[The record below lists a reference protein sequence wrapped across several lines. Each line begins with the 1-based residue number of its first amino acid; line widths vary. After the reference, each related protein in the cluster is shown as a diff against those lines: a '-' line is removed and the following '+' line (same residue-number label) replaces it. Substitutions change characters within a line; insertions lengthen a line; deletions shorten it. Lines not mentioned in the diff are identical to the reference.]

1 MLNSQKICIIG
12 SGLTG
17 LMIAYLLSKF
27 RLQIDIV
34 EQDFNK
40 KKINPTKIAL
50 SKSSLDELCRYGLK
64 DIKKKSNIIK
74 NIYLYDSYSSIS
86 LKQDLHFSVSNKKE
100 ALAYIIDSNTLFS
113 DIYKKLKSLK
123 NINFIN
129 KEISSINDEKFFK
142 EITFKDLIKKNY
154 NLIIFASANNLSL
167 LSKFKLRKVIDK
179 SYYEDAYVFNL
190 FHKKISNN
198 SARQFFLKDGPLAFL
213 PVSSVETS
221 VIWSIKNNSINKKYV
236 SNKKY
241 LSNFFNN
248 HFKELF
254 KEIISIS
261 EINKFNLNYIFN
273 ELKDSKRTLLFG
285 EIANKIHP
293 IAGQGWNMT
302 LRNIFSLIKVIKYSI
317 NLGLEIG
324 NDIFIKK
331 YLNETNLNNLAFATL
346 IDGIRKIFDIKIDS
360 YAAIRKNTLSNL
372 DKNFFIKKN
381 FINIANKGLFI

>member
-17 LMIAYLLSKF
+17 LTIAYLLSKF

-50 SKSSLDELCRYGLK
+50 SKNSLDQLCLYGLK
-64 DIKKKSNIIK
+64 DIKKKSNIVK
-74 NIYLYDSYSSIS
+74 NIYLHDSYSSIS
-86 LKQDLHFSVSNKKE
+86 LKQDLQFSASNKKE
-100 ALAYIIDSNTLFS
+100 ALAYVIDGSTLFS
-113 DIYKKLKSLK
+113 NLKKKLKSLK
-123 NINFIN
+123 NINFIK
-129 KEISSINDEKFFK
+129 KEISSINDNKFFK
-142 EITFKDLIKKNY
+142 EITFKDLIKENY

-167 LSKFKLRKVIDK
+167 LSKFKLRKVVDR
-179 SYYEDAYVFNL
+179 SYNENAYVFNL
-190 FHKKISNN
+190 FHKKIINN

-213 PVSSVETS
+213 PVSSTETS
-221 VIWSIKNNSINKKYV
+221 VIWSIKNNSVNEKYV
-236 SNKKY
+236 SNNNY
-241 LSNFFNN
+241 LSKFFNN

-302 LRNIFSLIKVIKYSI
+302 LRNIFSLIKVTKYCE

-331 YLNETNLNNLAFATL
+331 YLDETNLNNFTFAAL
-346 IDGIRKIFDIKIDS
+346 IDGIRKIFDVKIDS
-360 YAAIRKNTLSNL
+360 YAFIRKNTLSNL
-372 DKNFFIKKN
+372 DKNFFIKNN
-381 FINIANKGLFI
+381 FVSIANKGLFI

>member
-50 SKSSLDELCRYGLK
+50 SKSSLDELCNYGLK

-74 NIYLYDSYSSIS
+74 NIYLHDSYSSIS

-100 ALAYIIDSNTLFS
+100 ALAYIIDSNTLFL

-129 KEISSINDEKFFK
+129 KEISSISDEKFFK
-142 EITFKDLIKKNY
+142 EITFKDSIKKNY
-154 NLIIFASANNLSL
+154 NLIIFASAKNLFL
-167 LSKFKLRKVIDK
+167 LSKFKLRKVVDK
-179 SYYEDAYVFNL
+179 SYNEDAYVFNL
-190 FHKKISNN
+190 FHEKISNN

-213 PVSSVETS
+213 PVSSTETS

-241 LSNFFNN
+241 LSKFFNN

-331 YLNETNLNNLAFATL
+331 YLDETNLNNLAFATL

-381 FINIANKGLFI
+381 FINVANKGLFI

>member
-74 NIYLYDSYSSIS
+74 NIYLHDSYSSIS

-123 NINFIN
+123 NINFLN
-129 KEISSINDEKFFK
+129 KEISSINDGKFFK

-167 LSKFKLRKVIDK
+167 LSKFKLRKVVDK
-179 SYYEDAYVFNL
+179 SYNEDAYVFNL
-190 FHKKISNN
+190 FHEKISNN

-213 PVSSVETS
+213 PVSSAETS

-241 LSNFFNN
+241 LSKFFNN

-261 EINKFNLNYIFN
+261 EINKFNLNYSFN

-331 YLNETNLNNLAFATL
+331 YLDETNLNNLAFATL
-346 IDGIRKIFDIKIDS
+346 IDGIRKIFDIRIDS
-360 YAAIRKNTLSNL
+360 YAATRKNILSNL

>member
-17 LMIAYLLSKF
+17 LMIAYLLSKY

-74 NIYLYDSYSSIS
+74 NIYLHDSYSSIS

-100 ALAYIIDSNTLFS
+100 GLAYITDSNTLFS

-167 LSKFKLRKVIDK
+167 LSKFKLRKVVDK
-179 SYYEDAYVFNL
+179 SYNEDAYVFNL
-190 FHKKISNN
+190 FHEKISNN

-213 PVSSVETS
+213 PVSSTETS

-241 LSNFFNN
+241 LSKFINN

-261 EINKFNLNYIFN
+261 EINKFNLNYSFN

-317 NLGLEIG
+317 NLGLEVG

-331 YLNETNLNNLAFATL
+331 YLDETNLNNLAFATL
-346 IDGIRKIFDIKIDS
+346 IDGIRKIFDIRIDS

>member
-17 LMIAYLLSKF
+17 LTIAYLLSRF
-27 RLQIDIV
+27 RLKIDIV

-74 NIYLYDSYSSIS
+74 NIYLHDSYSSIS
-86 LKQDLHFSVSNKKE
+86 LKQDLHFSASNKKE

-123 NINFIN
+123 NIYFIH

-154 NLIIFASANNLSL
+154 NLVIFASANNLSL
-167 LSKFKLRKVIDK
+167 LSRFKLRKVVDK
-179 SYYEDAYVFNL
+179 SYNEDAYVFNL
-190 FHKKISNN
+190 FHEKISNN

-213 PVSSVETS
+213 PVSSTETS

-241 LSNFFNN
+241 LLKFFNN

-261 EINKFNLNYIFN
+261 EINKFRLNYIFN
-273 ELKDSKRTLLFG
+273 ELKDSKRTLMFG

-302 LRNIFSLIKVIKYSI
+302 LRNIFSLIKLIKYCE

-331 YLNETNLNNLAFATL
+331 YLAETNLNNFTFATL
-346 IDGIRKIFDIKIDS
+346 IDAIRKIFDVKIDN
-360 YAAIRKNTLSNL
+360 YAAIRKNALSNL

-381 FINIANKGLFI
+381 FVNIANKGLFI

>member
-64 DIKKKSNIIK
+64 DIRKKSNIIK
-74 NIYLYDSYSSIS
+74 NIYLHDSYSSIS

-123 NINFIN
+123 NINFLN
-129 KEISSINDEKFFK
+129 EQISSINDEKFFK

-167 LSKFKLRKVIDK
+167 LSKFKLRKVVDK
-179 SYYEDAYVFNL
+179 SYNEDAYVFNL
-190 FHKKISNN
+190 FHEKISNN

-213 PVSSVETS
+213 PVSSTETS

-241 LSNFFNN
+241 LSKFFNN

-261 EINKFNLNYIFN
+261 EINKFNLNYSFN

-331 YLNETNLNNLAFATL
+331 YLDETNLNNLAFATL
-346 IDGIRKIFDIKIDS
+346 IDGIRKIFDIRIDS
-360 YAAIRKNTLSNL
+360 YAATRKNILSNL

>member
-17 LMIAYLLSKF
+17 LTIAYLLSKF

-34 EQDFNK
+34 EQDFIK

-50 SKSSLDELCRYGLK
+50 SKNSLDQLCLYGLK
-64 DIKKKSNIIK
+64 DIKKKSNIVK
-74 NIYLYDSYSSIS
+74 NIYLHDSYSSIS
-86 LKQDLHFSVSNKKE
+86 LKQDLQFSASNNKE
-100 ALAYIIDSNTLFS
+100 ALAYIIDGNTLFLN
-113 DIYKKLKSLK
+113 IKKKLKSLN
-123 NINFIN
+123 NINFIK
-129 KEISSINDEKFFK
+129 KEIYSIDDSKFFK

-154 NLIIFASANNLSL
+154 NLIIFASVNNLSL
-167 LSKFKLRKVIDK
+167 LSKFKLRKVVDM
-179 SYYEDAYVFNL
+179 SYNENAYVFNL
-190 FHKKISNN
+190 FHKKITNN

-213 PVSSVETS
+213 PVSSTETS
-221 VIWSIKNNSINKKYV
+221 VIWSIKNNSVNEKYV
-236 SNKKY
+236 SNKNY
-241 LSNFFNN
+241 LSKFFNN

-261 EINKFNLNYIFN
+261 EIKKFNLNYVFN

-302 LRNIFSLIKVIKYSI
+302 LRNIFSLIKVIKYCE

-331 YLNETNLNNLAFATL
+331 YLDETSLNNLTFATL
-346 IDGIRKIFDIKIDS
+346 IDGIRKIFDVNIDS

-381 FINIANKGLFI
+381 FVNIANKGLFI

>member
-40 KKINPTKIAL
+40 KKINPIKIAL

-64 DIKKKSNIIK
+64 DIRKKSNIIK
-74 NIYLYDSYSSIS
+74 NIYLHDSYSSIS

-113 DIYKKLKSLK
+113 DIHKKLKSLK
-123 NINFIN
+123 NINFLN
-129 KEISSINDEKFFK
+129 KEISSINDGKFFK

-167 LSKFKLRKVIDK
+167 LSKFKLKKVVDK
-179 SYYEDAYVFNL
+179 SYNEDAYVFNL
-190 FHKKISNN
+190 FHEKILNN

-213 PVSSVETS
+213 PVSSTETS

-236 SNKKY
+236 SNKKH
-241 LSNFFNN
+241 LSKFFNN
-248 HFKELF
+248 HFEELF

-261 EINKFNLNYIFN
+261 EINKFNLNYSFN

-331 YLNETNLNNLAFATL
+331 YLDETNLNNLAFATL
-346 IDGIRKIFDIKIDS
+346 IDGIRKIFDIRIDS

>member
-74 NIYLYDSYSSIS
+74 NIYLHDSYSSIS

-123 NINFIN
+123 NINFLN
-129 KEISSINDEKFFK
+129 KEILSINDGKFFK

-167 LSKFKLRKVIDK
+167 LSKFKLRKVVDK
-179 SYYEDAYVFNL
+179 SYNEDAYVFNL
-190 FHKKISNN
+190 FHEKISNN

-213 PVSSVETS
+213 PVSSAETS

-236 SNKKY
+236 SNKKD
-241 LSNFFNN
+241 LSKFFNN

-261 EINKFNLNYIFN
+261 EINKFNLNYSFN

>member
-1 MLNSQKICIIG
+1 
-12 SGLTG
+12 
-17 LMIAYLLSKF
+17 MIAYLLSKF

-74 NIYLYDSYSSIS
+74 NIYLHDSYSSIS
-86 LKQDLHFSVSNKKE
+86 LKQDLHFFASNKKE

-167 LSKFKLRKVIDK
+167 LSKFKLRKVVDK
-179 SYYEDAYVFNL
+179 SYNEEAYVFNL
-190 FHKKISNN
+190 FHEKISNN

-213 PVSSVETS
+213 PVSSTETS
-221 VIWSIKNNSINKKYV
+221 VIWSIKNNSVNKKYV

-241 LSNFFNN
+241 LSKFFNN

-302 LRNIFSLIKVIKYSI
+302 LRNIFSLKKVIKYSI

-331 YLNETNLNNLAFATL
+331 YLDETNLNNLAFATL

>member
-74 NIYLYDSYSSIS
+74 NIYLHDSYSSIS

-123 NINFIN
+123 NINFLN
-129 KEISSINDEKFFK
+129 EQISSINDEKFFK

-167 LSKFKLRKVIDK
+167 LSKFKLRKVVDK
-179 SYYEDAYVFNL
+179 SYNEDAYVFNL
-190 FHKKISNN
+190 LHEKISNN

-213 PVSSVETS
+213 PVSSAETS

-241 LSNFFNN
+241 LSKFFNN

-261 EINKFNLNYIFN
+261 EINKFNLNYSFN

-302 LRNIFSLIKVIKYSI
+302 LRNIFSLIKVVKYSI

-331 YLNETNLNNLAFATL
+331 YLDETNLNNLAFATL

-360 YAAIRKNTLSNL
+360 YASIRKNTLSNL

>member
-64 DIKKKSNIIK
+64 DIRKKSNIIK
-74 NIYLYDSYSSIS
+74 NIYLHDSYSSIS

-100 ALAYIIDSNTLFS
+100 ALAYIVDSNTLFS
-113 DIYKKLKSLK
+113 DIYKKLNSLK

-167 LSKFKLRKVIDK
+167 LSKFKLRKVVDK
-179 SYYEDAYVFNL
+179 SYNEDAYVFNL
-190 FHKKISNN
+190 FHEKISNN

-213 PVSSVETS
+213 PVSSAETS

-241 LSNFFNN
+241 LSKFFNN

-261 EINKFNLNYIFN
+261 EINKFNLNYSFN

-331 YLNETNLNNLAFATL
+331 YLDETNLNNLAFATL
-346 IDGIRKIFDIKIDS
+346 IDGIRKIFDIRIDS

>member
-74 NIYLYDSYSSIS
+74 NIYLHDSYSSIS

-123 NINFIN
+123 NINFLN
-129 KEISSINDEKFFK
+129 KEISSINDGKFLK

-167 LSKFKLRKVIDK
+167 LSKFKLRKVVDK
-179 SYYEDAYVFNL
+179 SYNEDAYVFNL
-190 FHKKISNN
+190 FHEKISNN

-213 PVSSVETS
+213 PVSSAETS

-241 LSNFFNN
+241 LSKFFNN

-261 EINKFNLNYIFN
+261 EINKFNLNYSFN

-331 YLNETNLNNLAFATL
+331 YLDETNLNNLAFATL
-346 IDGIRKIFDIKIDS
+346 IDGIRKIFDIRIDS

>member
-64 DIKKKSNIIK
+64 DIRKKSNIIK
-74 NIYLYDSYSSIS
+74 NIYLHDSYSSIS

-123 NINFIN
+123 NINFLN
-129 KEISSINDEKFFK
+129 KEILSINDGKFFK

-167 LSKFKLRKVIDK
+167 LSKFKLRKVVDK
-179 SYYEDAYVFNL
+179 SYNEDAYVFNL
-190 FHKKISNN
+190 FHEKISNN

-213 PVSSVETS
+213 PVSSAETS

-241 LSNFFNN
+241 LSKFFNN

-261 EINKFNLNYIFN
+261 EINKFNLNYSFN
-273 ELKDSKRTLLFG
+273 DLKDSKRTLLFG

-331 YLNETNLNNLAFATL
+331 YLDETNLNNLAFATL
-346 IDGIRKIFDIKIDS
+346 IDGIRKIFDIRIDS
-360 YAAIRKNTLSNL
+360 YAATRKNILSNL

>member
-1 MLNSQKICIIG
+1 MPNSQKICIIG

-74 NIYLYDSYSSIS
+74 NIYLHDSYSSIS

-100 ALAYIIDSNTLFS
+100 ALAYIIDSNTLFL

-167 LSKFKLRKVIDK
+167 LSKFKLRKVVDK
-179 SYYEDAYVFNL
+179 SYNEEAYVFNL
-190 FHKKISNN
+190 FHEKISNN

-213 PVSSVETS
+213 PVSSTETS

-241 LSNFFNN
+241 LSKFFNN

-302 LRNIFSLIKVIKYSI
+302 LRNIFSLIKVIKYFE

-331 YLNETNLNNLAFATL
+331 YLDETNLNNLAFATL

>member
-1 MLNSQKICIIG
+1 MPNSQKICIIG
-12 SGLTG
+12 SGLTA
-17 LMIAYLLSKF
+17 LTIAYLLSKF
-27 RLQIDIV
+27 KLQIDIV
-34 EQDFNK
+34 EQDLKK
-40 KKINPTKIAL
+40 KKIKPTKLAL
-50 SKSSLDELCRYGLK
+50 SKHSFDQLCFYGLK
-64 DIKKKSNIIK
+64 DIKKKSNVVK
-74 NIYLYDSYSSIS
+74 NIYLHDSYSSIS
-86 LKQDLHFSVSNKKE
+86 LKQDLHFSAPNKKE
-100 ALAYIIDSNTLFS
+100 ALAYIIDGNTLLS
-113 DIYKKLKSLK
+113 DISQKIKSFK
-123 NINFIN
+123 NINFIK
-129 KEISSINDEKFFK
+129 KEISSINDNKFYK
-142 EITFKDLIKKNY
+142 EIVFKDLKKENY
-154 NLIIFASANNLSL
+154 NLVIFPSANNLFL

-179 SYYEDAYVFNL
+179 SYNEDAYVFNL
-190 FHKKISNN
+190 HHKKIINN
-198 SARQFFLKDGPLAFL
+198 FARQFFLKDGPLAFL
-213 PVSSVETS
+213 PVSKTETS

-236 SNKKY
+236 SSKKH
-241 LSNFFNN
+241 LSKFFNT

-254 KEIISIS
+254 NEIISIS

-302 LRNIFSLIKVIKYSI
+302 LRNIFSLIKVIKYSE

-331 YLNETNLNNLAFATL
+331 YLDETNLNNLAFATL

>member
-17 LMIAYLLSKF
+17 LTIAYLLSRF
-27 RLQIDIV
+27 RLKIDIV

-74 NIYLYDSYSSIS
+74 NIYLHDSYSSIS
-86 LKQDLHFSVSNKKE
+86 LKQDLHFSPSNKKE

-123 NINFIN
+123 NIYFIN

-154 NLIIFASANNLSL
+154 NLVIFASANNLSL
-167 LSKFKLRKVIDK
+167 LSRFKLRKVVDK
-179 SYYEDAYVFNL
+179 SYNEDAYVFNL
-190 FHKKISNN
+190 FHEKISNN

-213 PVSSVETS
+213 PVSSTETS

-241 LSNFFNN
+241 LLKFFNN

-261 EINKFNLNYIFN
+261 EINKFRLNYIFN
-273 ELKDSKRTLLFG
+273 ELKDSKRTLMFG

-302 LRNIFSLIKVIKYSI
+302 LRNIFSLIKVIKYCE

-331 YLNETNLNNLAFATL
+331 YLDETNLNNFTFATL
-346 IDGIRKIFDIKIDS
+346 IDAIRKIFDVKIDN
-360 YAAIRKNTLSNL
+360 YAAIRKNALSNL

-381 FINIANKGLFI
+381 FVNIANKGLFI

>member
-1 MLNSQKICIIG
+1 MPNSQKICIIG

-74 NIYLYDSYSSIS
+74 NIYLHDSYSSIS

-100 ALAYIIDSNTLFS
+100 ALAYIIDSNTLFL

-123 NINFIN
+123 NINFLN
-129 KEISSINDEKFFK
+129 KEILSINDGKFFK

-167 LSKFKLRKVIDK
+167 LLKFKLRKVVDK
-179 SYYEDAYVFNL
+179 SYNEDAYVFNL
-190 FHKKISNN
+190 FHEKISNN

-213 PVSSVETS
+213 PVSSAETS

-236 SNKKY
+236 SNKKD
-241 LSNFFNN
+241 LSKFFNN

-261 EINKFNLNYIFN
+261 EINKFNLNYSFN

-331 YLNETNLNNLAFATL
+331 YLDETNLNNLAFATL
-346 IDGIRKIFDIKIDS
+346 IDGIRKIFDIRIDT
-360 YAAIRKNTLSNL
+360 YAATRKNILSNL

>member
-64 DIKKKSNIIK
+64 DIRKKSNIIK
-74 NIYLYDSYSSIS
+74 NIYLHDSYSSIS
-86 LKQDLHFSVSNKKE
+86 LKQDLHFSASNKKE

-123 NINFIN
+123 NINFLN
-129 KEISSINDEKFFK
+129 KEILSINDGKFFK

-167 LSKFKLRKVIDK
+167 LSKFKLRKVVDK
-179 SYYEDAYVFNL
+179 SYNEDAYVFNL
-190 FHKKISNN
+190 FHEKISNN

-213 PVSSVETS
+213 PVSSTETS

-241 LSNFFNN
+241 LSKFFNN

-261 EINKFNLNYIFN
+261 EINKFNLNYSFN

-331 YLNETNLNNLAFATL
+331 YLDETNLNNLAFATL
-346 IDGIRKIFDIKIDS
+346 IDGIRKIFDIRIDS
-360 YAAIRKNTLSNL
+360 YAALRKNTLSNL

>member
-1 MLNSQKICIIG
+1 MLNFQKICIIG

-17 LMIAYLLSKF
+17 LTIAYLLSKL

-74 NIYLYDSYSSIS
+74 NIYLHDSYSSIS
-86 LKQDLHFSVSNKKE
+86 LKQDLHFSASNKKE

-123 NINFIN
+123 NIYFIN

-154 NLIIFASANNLSL
+154 NLVIFASANNLSL
-167 LSKFKLRKVIDK
+167 LSRFKLRKVVDK
-179 SYYEDAYVFNL
+179 SYNEDAYVFNI
-190 FHKKISNN
+190 FHEKILNN

-213 PVSSVETS
+213 PVSSTETS

-241 LSNFFNN
+241 LLKFFNN

-261 EINKFNLNYIFN
+261 EINKFRLNYIFN
-273 ELKDSKRTLLFG
+273 ELKDSKRTLMFG

-302 LRNIFSLIKVIKYSI
+302 LRNIFSLIKLIKYCE

-331 YLNETNLNNLAFATL
+331 YLDETNLNNFTFATL
-346 IDGIRKIFDIKIDS
+346 IDAIRKLFDVKIDN
-360 YAAIRKNTLSNL
+360 YAAIRKNALSNL

>member
-74 NIYLYDSYSSIS
+74 NIYLHDSYSSIS

-100 ALAYIIDSNTLFS
+100 ALAYITDSNTLFS

-167 LSKFKLRKVIDK
+167 LSKFKLRKVVDK
-179 SYYEDAYVFNL
+179 SYNEHAYVFNL
-190 FHKKISNN
+190 FHEKISNN

-213 PVSSVETS
+213 PVSSTETS

-241 LSNFFNN
+241 LSKFFNN

-324 NDIFIKK
+324 DDIFIKK
-331 YLNETNLNNLAFATL
+331 YLDETNLNNLAFATL
-346 IDGIRKIFDIKIDS
+346 IDGIRKIFDIRIDS
-360 YAAIRKNTLSNL
+360 YAAIRKNTLSNF

>member
-74 NIYLYDSYSSIS
+74 NIYLHDSYSSIS

-100 ALAYIIDSNTLFS
+100 ALAYIIDSNTLFL

-129 KEISSINDEKFFK
+129 KEISSISDEKFFK
-142 EITFKDLIKKNY
+142 EITFKDSIKKNY

-167 LSKFKLRKVIDK
+167 LSKFKLRKVVDK
-179 SYYEDAYVFNL
+179 SYNEEAYVFNL
-190 FHKKISNN
+190 FHEKISNN

-213 PVSSVETS
+213 PVSSTETS

-241 LSNFFNN
+241 LSKFFNN

-261 EINKFNLNYIFN
+261 EINKFNLNYSFN

-331 YLNETNLNNLAFATL
+331 YLDETNLNNLAFATL
-346 IDGIRKIFDIKIDS
+346 IDGIRKIFDIRIDS

>member
-64 DIKKKSNIIK
+64 DIRKKSNIIK
-74 NIYLYDSYSSIS
+74 NIYLHDSYSSIS

-142 EITFKDLIKKNY
+142 EIAFKDLIKKNY

-167 LSKFKLRKVIDK
+167 LSKFKLRKVVDK
-179 SYYEDAYVFNL
+179 SYNEDAYVFNL
-190 FHKKISNN
+190 LHEKISNN

-213 PVSSVETS
+213 PVSSAETS

-236 SNKKY
+236 SNKKH

-261 EINKFNLNYIFN
+261 EINKFNLNYVFN

-331 YLNETNLNNLAFATL
+331 YLDETNLNNLAFATL

-381 FINIANKGLFI
+381 FVNIANKGLFI

>member
-74 NIYLYDSYSSIS
+74 NIYLHDSYSSIS

-123 NINFIN
+123 NINFLN
-129 KEISSINDEKFFK
+129 KEILSINDGKFFK

-167 LSKFKLRKVIDK
+167 LSKFKLRKVVDK
-179 SYYEDAYVFNL
+179 SYNEDAYVFNL
-190 FHKKISNN
+190 FHEKISNN

-213 PVSSVETS
+213 PVSSTETS

-236 SNKKY
+236 SNKKD
-241 LSNFFNN
+241 LSKFFNN

-261 EINKFNLNYIFN
+261 EINKFNLNYSFN